1 MGLLPFQE
9 EILDQ
14 ITKADR
20 GLWVVESGLG
30 LHSVL
35 LHYIVRLE
43 KRNSS
48 RLLYLVLNPD
58 PQVPVFD
65 RLIQMAPHRYK
76 LVNSEF
82 NADQRYAKHVL
93 CDALNNPPCRSPML
107 PYSPM

>member
-1 MGLLPFQE
+1 MGLLPYQE

-30 LHSVL
+30 LHQVL

-48 RLLYLVLNPD
+48 RLLYLFLNPD

-65 RLIQMAPHRYK
+65 RLVQMAPHRYK
-76 LVNSEF
+76 LINSDF
-82 NADQRYAKHVL
+82 NAEQRYEIHTL
-93 CDALNNPPCRSPML
+93 
-107 PYSPM
+107 

>member
-30 LHSVL
+30 LSQVI
-35 LHYIVRLE
+35 LHYLVRLE
-43 KRNSS
+43 KRNTS

-58 PQVPVFD
+58 PSLPVFE
-65 RLIQMAPHRYK
+65 RLIQMSPHRYK
-76 LVNSEF
+76 LVNSEY
-82 NADQRYAKHVL
+82 NAEQRYEFVRL
-93 CDALNNPPCRSPML
+93 IFQL
-107 PYSPM
+107 